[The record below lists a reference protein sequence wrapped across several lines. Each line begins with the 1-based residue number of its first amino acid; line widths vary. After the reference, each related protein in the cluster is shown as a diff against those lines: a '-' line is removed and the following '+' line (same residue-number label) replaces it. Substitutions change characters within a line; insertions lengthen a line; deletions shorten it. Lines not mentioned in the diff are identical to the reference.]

1 MTIATALT
9 RLQVLALACTGI
21 RGAPDYPVSDAGV
34 LPLSIAHVVSGDGTA
49 QDAITDQM
57 RIVANVDFHFNRT
70 SLKDAYT
77 RISALVPEFL
87 DRLAGDPK
95 LGGAVDTIIFPVT
108 FDVQPTQWDSV
119 ATQMCS
125 FAVTMK
131 LRDNVVST

>member
-21 RGAPDYPVSDAGV
+21 KGAPDYPVSDAGV
-34 LPLSIAHVVSGDGTA
+34 LPLSIAHLVSGDGTA
-49 QDAITDQM
+49 QDATTNQM
-57 RIVANVDFHFNRT
+57 RVVANVDFHFNRM

-77 RISALVPEFL
+77 KITALVPEFL

-108 FDVQPTQWDSV
+108 FEVTPTQWDSV

-125 FAVTMK
+125 FAVPMK
-131 LRDNVVST
+131 LRNTSVST